1 MAPFR
6 RRLLISAAVYA
17 VPVWLHPGYLLN
29 STQNIPVIFLTNK
42 ERMSKMILWQICHKN
57 ELNNG
62 DLTRYIVKLLRKRK
76 ITTKQ
81 VARDL
86 NIPVERARNWYYKDT
101 GMTALDLL
109 RMMQKYEFVRE
120 AVEGVLR
127 FECS

>member
-1 MAPFR
+1 M
-6 RRLLISAAVYA
+6 
-17 VPVWLHPGYLLN
+17 
-29 STQNIPVIFLTNK
+29 ST
-42 ERMSKMILWQICHKN
+42 MILWQICHKN

-76 ITTKQ
+76 IMTKQ

-120 AVEGVLR
+120 AVEKSLSL
-127 FECS
+127 EE

>member
-1 MAPFR
+1 M
-6 RRLLISAAVYA
+6 
-17 VPVWLHPGYLLN
+17 
-29 STQNIPVIFLTNK
+29 ST
-42 ERMSKMILWQICHKN
+42 MILWQICHKN

-76 ITTKQ
+76 IMTKQ

-109 RMMQKYEFVRE
+109 RMMQRYEFVRE
-120 AVEGVLR
+120 AIEGAMR
-127 FECS
+127 FEDS

>member
-1 MAPFR
+1 
-6 RRLLISAAVYA
+6 
-17 VPVWLHPGYLLN
+17 
-29 STQNIPVIFLTNK
+29 
-42 ERMSKMILWQICHKN
+42 MILWQICHKN

-76 ITTKQ
+76 IMTKQ
-81 VARDL
+81 AARDL

-120 AVEGVLR
+120 AIEGALR
-127 FECS
+127 FEDI